1 MMTGLKSESAS
12 QVNYRVILF
21 VLRGDYIQDIK
32 DITDNIS
39 ERDCSIKIK
48 STISSIHLY

>member
-21 VLRGDYIQDIK
+21 VLRGDYIQDI
-32 DITDNIS
+32 TDNIS